1 MKAIRYTE
9 EGTDP
14 SWRFRYNC
22 IYVPGRR
29 AVYFVDDG
37 RIVSVARVRDK
48 SKMFESD
55 HIIFGK
61 NAESYLKEGRTEY
74 IFGDI
79 FVSEIKPI
87 RITKSKLEEL
97 IKAEQKAKEERNK
110 KDSRRLV
117 AA

>member
-22 IYVPGRR
+22 IYVSGRR

-61 NAESYLKEGRTEY
+61 NAIAHLKEGRTEY
-74 IFGDI
+74 IFGNILVLDI
-79 FVSEIKPI
+79 HSLT
-87 RITKSKLEEL
+87 ITKSKLEEL
-97 IKAEQKAKEERNK
+97 IRAEQKAKEERNK